1 MNHDVFI
8 CHSSKDRTIANAICS
23 TLEQNRIRCWIA
35 PRDVLPGTD
44 YGQSIIEAIAGS
56 ALTVLVF
63 SDSSN
68 HSPHVKREIE
78 RTVSHGIPILPFRV
92 DDVIP
97 SPSLE
102 YFISD
107 AHWLDAITPPM
118 EQHLLHLV
126 GTVRLLLGRA
136 DTTSVVGSPMVNL
149 PKPMPV
155 PGSTGEAP
163 AAPAS
168 TAVRLPSWWRWA
180 ALAAAVIVTLAV
192 VGVLVLGRNG
202 GGGTGV
208 SGATPPS
215 RGPTSSVSGTTP
227 STPGGPSARAAQLG
241 QAITLTGIDPA
252 TRAAVT
258 VTKVVDPTT
267 ATDGISAPLPGNR
280 FVAVEITIKNTGTVA
295 FEETPVN
302 CARLVDGS
310 GRGFDTETILSVAAG
325 PVFDTSVRL
334 RPGEQATGYV
344 VFDIPTSA
352 EAAYVQFALD
362 SGVSDDSGAWALA
375 AP

>member
-8 CHSSKDRTIANAICS
+8 CHSSHDRTIANAICS

-63 SDSSN
+63 SDNSN
-68 HSPHVKREIE
+68 RSPHVKREIE

-126 GTVRLLLGRA
+126 GTVRVLLGRA
-136 DTTSVVGSPMVNL
+136 EATSTVEAPMVDV
-149 PKPMPV
+149 PVPMPV
-155 PGSTGEAP
+155 PGSTGEPSVTVP
-163 AAPAS
+163 AAA
-168 TAVRLPSWWRWA
+168 RLPSWWRWA
-180 ALAAAVIVTLAV
+180 ALAAAAIVALAV
-192 VGVLVLGRNG
+192 VGVLLLGRNDG
-202 GGGTGV
+202 GAGA
-208 SGATPPS
+208 SGAPPS
-215 RGPTSSVSGTTP
+215 TPGTTSSVSGSMP
-227 STPGGPSARAAQLG
+227 STPAAPSAKTASLG
-241 QAITLTGIDPA
+241 QAIALTGIDPA
-252 TRAAVT
+252 TKASVT

-267 ATDGISAPLPGNR
+267 STDGISTPSPGNR
-280 FVAVEITIKNTGTVA
+280 YVGVEITIKNTGA
-295 FEETPVN
+295 ASYEETPSN
-302 CARLVDGS
+302 CARLVDHS
-310 GRGFDTETILSVAAG
+310 GRGFDTETILSIAEG
-325 PVFDTSVRL
+325 PLFPLSVNL
-334 RPGEQATGYV
+334 LPGEQATGYV
-344 VFDIPTSA
+344 VFEVPTSSQVTH
-352 EAAYVQFALD
+352 VQFAMD
-362 SGVSDDSGAWALA
+362 SGVAENSGAWVVAQ
-375 AP
+375 P

>member
-136 DTTSVVGSPMVNL
+136 DASSTVESPTADVPAPLPVPVTTGQLPVGS
-149 PKPMPV
+149 
-155 PGSTGEAP
+155 
-163 AAPAS
+163 AS

-180 ALAAAVIVTLAV
+180 ALAAAIIVTLAV
-192 VGVLVLGRNG
+192 VGVLVLGRNDG
-202 GGGTGV
+202 GAGA
-208 SGATPPS
+208 SGATS
-215 RGPTSSVSGTTP
+215 SSGAPTSSASGTTP
-227 STPGGPSARAAQLG
+227 STPDGPSARAAQLG

-252 TRAAVT
+252 TTAAVT

-267 ATDGISAPLPGNR
+267 ATDGISSPSPGSR
-280 FVAVEITIKNTGTVA
+280 FLAVEITIKNAGTA
-295 FEETPVN
+295 AYEETPAN

-310 GRGFDTETILSVAAG
+310 GRGYDTETVLSVAAG

-362 SGVSDDSGAWALA
+362 SGVADDSGAWALP